1 MKAAN
6 LDIASLD
13 IVLGG
18 TVSGTSARG
27 VTGAGAGAGT
37 SLTTVCAIATTDS
50 LATTTSFAT
59 SVIDDIGALSAMIAV
74 SAVAV
79 VVTDDTTGSTNSNS
93 LIIPFTVGFTISP
106 TTIGFDTDMIDLL
119 GVLGD
124 LAVEATKA
132 WKADSFFT
140 LPVPIGDGMRAG
152 TDGGVLI
159 TTVSIMALVRAGTG
173 TGVVTEIGEGVAIPG
188 LSGTGRG
195 RFRGREVEV
204 DTSHITIGRRAGRGV
219 VISLLSPDEVA

>member
-6 LDIASLD
+6 LDIASFD

-18 TVSGTSARG
+18 TVSGTSALG
-27 VTGAGAGAGT
+27 VTGAGT

-50 LATTTSFAT
+50 LATTTSFAS
-59 SVIDDIGALSAMIAV
+59 SVIVDIGALSAIIAV

-93 LIIPFTVGFTISP
+93 LIIPFTVGFTVSP
-106 TTIGFDTDMIDLL
+106 TTIGLEADMIDLV

-132 WKADSFFT
+132 
-140 LPVPIGDGMRAG
+140 
-152 TDGGVLI
+152 
-159 TTVSIMALVRAGTG
+159 
-173 TGVVTEIGEGVAIPG
+173 
-188 LSGTGRG
+188 
-195 RFRGREVEV
+195 
-204 DTSHITIGRRAGRGV
+204 
-219 VISLLSPDEVA
+219 